1 MRGVLDG
8 ASWFTSGSL
17 AELVDLMPQWT
28 MNVHGKCLNQVLE
41 VVEERNMLT
50 DKITWQSTD
59 FLRHAEGENRRTRSH
74 HFHFHILCEHGTL
87 FPVEDFLWWC
97 PPNFENGAVRTAWV
111 VGGVW
116 SVRGTV
122 WLEVTEPF
130 AHFAG
135 W

>member
-17 AELVDLMPQWT
+17 AEMVDLMPQWT
-28 MNVHGKCLNQVLE
+28 MNVHGKCLKQVLE

-97 PPNFENGAVRTAWV
+97 PPNMENGAMRTAWV
-111 VGGVW
+111 AGGVW
-116 SVRGTV
+116 SVRGNV
-122 WLEVTEPF
+122 
-130 AHFAG
+130 
-135 W
+135 